1 MDMIKRQC
9 VALIEE
15 YLTYFPCVALIG
27 PRQCGKTT
35 LLNNIGTG
43 WSHYDLEKR
52 SDYQLIA
59 DDPDLFF
66 RLNKE
71 QIGIDEAQLLPD
83 IFSALRVAI
92 DADRKTTGR
101 FLLTGSS
108 SPELLKSISE
118 SLAGRI
124 GIIEMSPL
132 TVEELTAGSSGF
144 YELFKQ
150 PDSFKVTIEALQERT
165 TLPFIHDYWFSGGY
179 PEPVTRNDE
188 RFSELWM
195 DQYVQTYIE
204 RDIARLF
211 PSLNRPRFHQFTE
224 MLAGLSGSV
233 INYSE
238 VARTL
243 GVSQPTIRDYFT
255 IAHGTFIWRNL
266 YSYGKN
272 VKKRIVKHPR
282 GYFRDSGVLH
292 HLLRIKDLRQLLSH
306 PAMGF
311 SWEGMVIEE
320 ILRGLHNRG
329 IQHDCYY
336 YRTVS
341 GAEVDLIVEG
351 RFGTI
356 PFEIKHQQ
364 NTTLSKIRGL
374 RDFVW
379 EHQLPLGVVVD
390 NGESVR
396 WLDEKIVA
404 LPFNYCV

>member
-1 MDMIKRQC
+1 MINRQC
-9 VALIEE
+9 SKLIKE
-15 YLTYFPCVALIG
+15 YLRLFPCVALIG

-35 LLNNIGTG
+35 LLQSIAGE
-43 WSHYDLEKR
+43 WFCYDLEKR
-52 SDYQLIA
+52 SDYNLLA

-66 RLNKE
+66 RLNT
-71 QIGIDEAQLLPD
+71 GMVAVDEAQLLPE
-83 IFSALRVAI
+83 IFPALRVAI
-92 DADRKTTGR
+92 DADRKRVGR

-132 TVEELTAGSSGF
+132 TMEELTEGESPF
-144 YELFKQ
+144 YALFRQ
-150 PDSFKVTIEALQERT
+150 PEAIKTIAESLTERASLHT
-165 TLPFIHDYWFSGGY
+165 IHNYWFSGGY
-179 PEPVTRNDE
+179 PEPVSRKDD
-188 RFSELWM
+188 RFSEVWM

-238 VARTL
+238 IARSL

-255 IAHGTFIWRNL
+255 IAHGTFIWRHIYPYEKNL
-266 YSYGKN
+266 
-272 VKKRIVKHPR
+272 KKRIIKHPR

-292 HLLRIKDLRQLLSH
+292 HLLRIRDLRQLLSH

-311 SWEGMVIEE
+311 SWEGMVMEE
-320 ILRGLHNRG
+320 ILRGLQNRG
-329 IQHDCYY
+329 IKHDCYY

-341 GAEVDLIVEG
+341 GAEVDIIVEG

-364 NTTLSKIRGL
+364 NTALNKIRGI
-374 RDFVW
+374 RDFVR
-379 EHQLPLGVVVD
+379 EHKLPFGIVIN
-390 NGESVR
+390 NGEAVH
-396 WLDEKIVA
+396 WLNNSIVA
-404 LPFNYCV
+404 LPFSHCV

>member
-1 MDMIKRQC
+1 MINRRCAK
-9 VALIEE
+9 LIEE
-15 YLTYFPCVALIG
+15 YLGLFPCVAMIG

-35 LLNNIGTG
+35 LLQSIGAG
-43 WSHYDLEKR
+43 HSCYDLEKR
-52 SDYQLIA
+52 SDYNLLA

-66 RLNKE
+66 RLNPGR
-71 QIGIDEAQLLPD
+71 IGIDEAQLLPE
-83 IFSALRVAI
+83 IFPALRVAV
-92 DADRKTTGR
+92 DADRKNAGR

-124 GIIEMSPL
+124 GIVEMSPL
-132 TVEELTAGSSGF
+132 TMEELVKGDADF
-144 YELFKQ
+144 YHIFKE
-150 PDSFKVTIEALQERT
+150 PDAFKT
-165 TLPFIHDYWFSGGY
+165 TVNSLKDRASLADIHNYWFFGGY
-179 PEPVTRNDE
+179 PEPVTKDDD

-238 VARTL
+238 VARSL
-243 GVSQPTIRDYFT
+243 GVSQPTVRDYFT
-255 IAHGTFIWRNL
+255 IAHGTFIWRHI
-266 YSYGKN
+266 YPYEKN
-272 VKKRIVKHPR
+272 VKKRIIKHPR
-282 GYFRDSGVLH
+282 GYFRDSGILH
-292 HLLRIKDLRQLLSH
+292 HLLRIRDLRQLLSH

-311 SWEGMVIEE
+311 SWEGMVMEE
-320 ILRGLHNRG
+320 ILRGLQNRG
-329 IQHDCYY
+329 IKHDYYY

-341 GAEVDLIVEG
+341 GAEVDLIIEG
-351 RFGTI
+351 RFGII

-364 NTTLSKIRGL
+364 NTSLGKIRGI
-374 RDFVW
+374 RDFVR
-379 EHQLPLGVVVD
+379 EHNLPFGIVID

-396 WLDEKIVA
+396 WLDESIA
-404 LPFNYCV
+404 AIPFTHCV

>member
-1 MDMIKRQC
+1 MINRRCK
-9 VALIEE
+9 ALIEE
-15 YLTYFPCVALIG
+15 YLGLFPCVAMIG

-35 LLNNIGTG
+35 LLQSVGEK
-43 WSHYDLEKR
+43 WSYYDLEKR
-52 SDYQLIA
+52 SDYNLFA

-66 RLNKE
+66 RLNSE
-71 QIGIDEAQLLPD
+71 QIGIDEAQLLPE
-83 IFSALRVAI
+83 IFPALRVAI
-92 DADRKTTGR
+92 DADRKNVGR

-132 TVEELTAGSSGF
+132 TMDELTKGDSGF
-144 YELFKQ
+144 YGIFKE
-150 PDSFKVTIEALQERT
+150 PDVFKTTVDSLTERAS
-165 TLPFIHDYWFSGGY
+165 LNDIHNYWFSGGY
-179 PEPVTRNDE
+179 PEPVTKDDY

-238 VARTL
+238 VARAL
-243 GVSQPTIRDYFT
+243 GVSQPTVRDYFT
-255 IAHGTFIWRNL
+255 IAHGTFIWRHI
-266 YSYGKN
+266 YPYEKN

-292 HLLRIKDLRQLLSH
+292 HLLRIRDLRQLLSH

-329 IQHDCYY
+329 IKHDCYY

-351 RFGTI
+351 RFGTV

-364 NTTLSKIRGL
+364 NTSRGKIRGI
-374 RDFVW
+374 RDFVR
-379 EHQLPLGVVVD
+379 EHNLPFGVVVD

-396 WLDEKIVA
+396 WLDESIVA
-404 LPFNYCV
+404 IPFCYCV

>member
-1 MDMIKRQC
+1 MINRQC
-9 VALIEE
+9 KALIEE
-15 YLTYFPCVALIG
+15 YLGLFPCVAMIG

-35 LLNNIGTG
+35 LLQSFGSN
-43 WSHYDLEKR
+43 WSYYDLEKR
-52 SDYQLIA
+52 SDYHLLA

-66 RLNKE
+66 RLNPGR
-71 QIGIDEAQLLPD
+71 IALDEAQLLPE
-83 IFSALRVAI
+83 IFPALRVAV
-92 DADRKTTGR
+92 DADRKSVGR

-132 TVEELTAGSSGF
+132 TMEELTTGEAEF
-144 YELFKQ
+144 YQIFKE
-150 PDSFKVTIEALQERT
+150 PEAFTTTINSLRERT
-165 TLPFIHDYWFSGGY
+165 SLTDIHKYWFAGGY
-179 PEPVTRNDE
+179 PEPVTKNDDH
-188 RFSELWM
+188 FSELWM

-238 VARTL
+238 VARSL
-243 GVSQPTIRDYFT
+243 GVSQPTVRDYFT
-255 IAHGTFIWRNL
+255 IAHGTFIWRHL
-266 YSYGKN
+266 YPYEKN

-292 HLLRIKDLRQLLSH
+292 HLLRIRDLRQLLSH

-329 IQHDCYY
+329 ITHDCSY

-341 GAEVDLIVEG
+341 GAEVDLIIEG

-364 NTTLSKIRGL
+364 NTSPGNIRGI
-374 RDFVW
+374 RDFVR
-379 EHQLPLGVVVD
+379 EHQLPFGVVID
-390 NGESVR
+390 NGESIRRISESITAV
-396 WLDEKIVA
+396 
-404 LPFNYCV
+404 PFSYCV